1 MFLYGALRSVSLM
14 VSIVEPCEGDHCTVF
29 DHHEG
34 PVSMVLLE
42 EGNGSVEILSASGK
56 DVPVSASGS
65 YILAK

>member
-1 MFLYGALRSVSLM
+1 MFLYGALLSVSLM
-14 VSIVEPCEGDHCTVF
+14 VSIVEPCEGDHSTVS
-29 DHHEG
+29 DHREG

-56 DVPVSASGS
+56 DLPVSASGS